1 VTTTTES
8 FRATPAP
15 AGAPAHSPYREDH
28 ALGVHAISL
37 EPDPSL
43 IAGDPVDP
51 AAARVLPARA
61 CRHFR
66 MIGVAAERGSL
77 LVAMADAGDAMARE
91 VASALAKMPL
101 EIVVAPPDQIDR
113 AIERAFAGGDEIQG
127 PAERAPTP
135 GRLGG
140 ILVSRGLV
148 EPAALAAALD
158 TQARS
163 GGRLGEILAQQ
174 AGLGEAALCE
184 ALADQLR
191 VPLVELEGLEPTPEA
206 LALLPEGLQRHGR
219 CLPLETDAQTLY
231 VAVAD
236 PLDNA
241 TYEAIREHTDLDVR
255 IHMALPSRLDRALR
269 KLHRDEHLRSARA
282 ELLARHPSESA
293 NRVFSPGQRLLALLV
308 PLAIAAGFVLAP
320 ETAAIVLC
328 ALAAA
333 ITVPVALWWLG
344 TALAGRRAARR
355 EGHSGR
361 RLSFSEEE
369 VEAIDERLLPRYTVI
384 VPVFD
389 AAGAVP
395 GLLGSLTSLAYPAHK
410 LEILLVVRPGDRA
423 SIEAIE
429 SAAPK
434 AANVSVLPFPDS
446 SSGRASAGCNYA
458 LQQATGRFV
467 AVLEPGDRP
476 PPAQLKQALLAFEH
490 FGGEAACVQAPLRC
504 EPDRPPGG
512 IGHAIWFGLMVPGI
526 AARDGVLPL
535 GPGGLHLDREAL
547 RGSGGWDPFNAA
559 PEAELGIRLHKQGRP
574 AAVVDSPTPTACA
587 ASARERA
594 ADRARMWRGAMQTDL
609 IEMRD
614 PGAVARAVGARRF
627 GALVLLFGAIP
638 AALATPLLAAA
649 VLLWAGDAAELVEVA
664 VPDPAAALAGGQLVV
679 GVVCF
684 ALLSGM
690 AASHAGS
697 GALGAVLA
705 APLRWVLLSFAA
717 WRGLGQLLRRPFH
730 P

>member
-1 VTTTTES
+1 MTAATGS
-8 FRATPAP
+8 FSATPGSA
-15 AGAPAHSPYREDH
+15 AHSPYREDH

-43 IAGDPVDP
+43 AAGDPVDP
-51 AAARVLPARA
+51 AAARILPARA

-77 LVAMADAGDAMARE
+77 TLAMADAGDAMARE
-91 VASALAKMPL
+91 VASALSKMPL

-113 AIERAFAGGDEIQG
+113 AIERAFAGGDETQG

-140 ILVSRGLV
+140 ILVSRGFV

-174 AGLGEAALCE
+174 AGLGEAALSE

-206 LALLPEGLQRHGR
+206 LALLPEGLQRQGR

-293 NRVFSPGQRLLALLV
+293 NRVFSPGQKVLALLA

-328 ALAAA
+328 AVAAA
-333 ITVPVALWWLG
+333 ITVPVALWWPA
-344 TALAGRRAARR
+344 TALAGHRATRR
-355 EGHSGR
+355 EGHTGR
-361 RLSFSEEE
+361 RLSFSREE

-389 AAGAVP
+389 ASDAVP
-395 GLLGSLTSLAYPAHK
+395 GLLASLASLAYPAHK

-423 SIEAIE
+423 SLEAIE
-429 SAAPK
+429 SAAEGGERQR
-434 AANVSVLPFPDS
+434 AAVPRLELGPER
-446 SSGRASAGCNYA
+446 GGLQLRAAA
-458 LQQATGRFV
+458 
-467 AVLEPGDRP
+467 GDRPIRRRARARRPP

-490 FGGEAACVQAPLRC
+490 FGGGVACVQAPLRC
-504 EPDRPPGG
+504 EPARPPGA

-526 AARDGVLPL
+526 AARDAVLPL

-547 RGSGGWDPFNAA
+547 RDSGGWDPFNAA
-559 PEAELGIRLHKQGRP
+559 PEAGLGIRLHKQGRP

-594 ADRARMWRGAMQTDL
+594 ADRARLWRGAMQTDL

-614 PGAVARAVGARRF
+614 PGAVARAVGTRRF
-627 GALVLLFGAIP
+627 ASLLLLFGAIP
-638 AALATPLLAAA
+638 AALATPLLAAV
-649 VLLWAGDAAELVEVA
+649 VLLWAGDAAGLVEVA
-664 VPDPAAALAGGQLVV
+664 VPDLAAAIAGGQLVA

-697 GALGAVLA
+697 SALGAVIA
-705 APLRWVLLSFAA
+705 APLRWVRLSLAA